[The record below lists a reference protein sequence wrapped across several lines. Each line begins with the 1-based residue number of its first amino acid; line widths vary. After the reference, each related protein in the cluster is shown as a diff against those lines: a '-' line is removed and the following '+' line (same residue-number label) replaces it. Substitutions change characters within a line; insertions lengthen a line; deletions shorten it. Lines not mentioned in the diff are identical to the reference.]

1 MSIDNSPFTNMY
13 QKKPEIGKGVD
24 WLMVWLFAI
33 LVMIGLLCIF
43 SVEYKSSDN
52 LVQTF
57 LGFKK
62 NYSKQFYFFLA
73 SIVLATFILL
83 TDSKFFT
90 ATANL
95 TYLAGILLILATFV
109 VGKEIKG
116 SKSWIPLGFMNLQP
130 VELCKIFTAL
140 ALAKYL
146 SMQETDFEKPRSQLI
161 AAAISFTPAAFSIL
175 QGETGLALVYF
186 SFLIPMYRE
195 GLPPGYLIFGASLGV
210 LLVISLLL
218 STKTLLITFA
228 VLALLVIYFNRRR
241 VRRSSRLLFMI
252 IGTWLFCSLFVGL
265 AIPFVF
271 KHVFKQ
277 YQADRIFSMVG
288 VDNPFADKNT
298 VETLKPEELKAKQK
312 KSEQQNYNVKQSKI
326 AIGSGGFAGKGF
338 LKGTQTQGDFVP
350 EQHTDFIF
358 TSVGE
363 NFGFIGTI
371 TLLLIY
377 LGLILRS
384 VFLAERQR
392 STFSR
397 VYAYSAASILFFH
410 VAVNICVTVGL
421 APVIGIT
428 LPLLSYG
435 GSSLLTFTMLI
446 FILIKLDAD
455 RQMVLR

>member
-1 MSIDNSPFTNMY
+1 MN
-13 QKKPEIGKGVD
+13 QKNPAIGKGVD
-24 WLMVWLFAI
+24 WVMIWLYAI
-33 LVMIGLLCIF
+33 LVMVGLLCIF
-43 SVEYKSSDN
+43 SVEYRTTDGVVES
-52 LVQTF
+52 F

-62 NYSKQFYFFLA
+62 NYSKQLFYFIA
-73 SIVLATFILL
+73 CIVLATFILL
-83 TDSKFFT
+83 TDSKLFT
-90 ATANL
+90 ATANIS
-95 TYLAGILLILATFV
+95 YLVGIALVLATFV

-130 VELCKIFTAL
+130 VELCKIFTSL

-146 SMQETDFEKPRSQLI
+146 SMPDMDFRKPQSQII
-161 AAAISFTPAAFSIL
+161 AAAISFAPAALSIL

-195 GLPPGYLIFGASLGV
+195 GLPPGYLITGAAMAVLLIASLLFSTTV
-210 LLVISLLL
+210 LLIA
-218 STKTLLITFA
+218 FA
-228 VLALLVIYFNRRR
+228 VLGAVFIYFNRRQIK
-241 VRRSSRLLFMI
+241 RSNQLL
-252 IGTWLFCSLFVGL
+252 IGVISIWGFCSVFVGVVV
-265 AIPFVF
+265 PFTFKNVF
-271 KHVFKQ
+271 KP

-288 VDNPFADKNT
+288 VDNPFADKNST
-298 VETLKPEELKAKQK
+298 GIFNQDDQKAKQK
-312 KSEQQNYNVKQSKI
+312 KSDKQNYNVKQSKI
-326 AIGSGGFAGKGF
+326 AIGSGGILGKGF

-363 NFGFIGTI
+363 NFGFWGS
-371 TLLLIY
+371 TLLMLLY
-377 LGLILRS
+377 MGLIFRIIS
-384 VFLAERQR
+384 IAERQR

-397 VYAYSAASILFFH
+397 VYAYCVASIIFFH
-410 VAVNICVTVGL
+410 VAVNICVTIGL

-435 GSSLLTFTMLI
+435 GSSLLTFTILL

>member
-1 MSIDNSPFTNMY
+1 MY
-13 QKKPEIGKGVD
+13 QKNPSISKGID
-24 WLMVWLFAI
+24 WVMVWLYAI
-33 LVMIGLLCIF
+33 IVTIGILCIF
-43 SVEYKSSDN
+43 SVEYRSSDN
-52 LVQTF
+52 VMQTL

-62 NYSKQFYFFLA
+62 NYSKQFFFFIACIFLA
-73 SIVLATFILL
+73 IFILL

-95 TYLAGILLILATFV
+95 SYLVGIVLILATFV

-116 SKSWIPLGFMNLQP
+116 SRSWIPLGFMNLQP

-140 ALAKYL
+140 ALSKYM
-146 SMQETDFEKPRSQLI
+146 SMPETDFRKPKSQMI
-161 AAAISFTPAAFSIL
+161 AAAISFLPAVLSIL

-195 GLPPGYLIFGASLGV
+195 GLPPGYLIAGASIAV
-210 LLVISLLL
+210 LLVATLLLTTMQLVIGFSIIALILVYLYWRKIKRNFSLLV
-218 STKTLLITFA
+218 F
-228 VLALLVIYFNRRR
+228 VI
-241 VRRSSRLLFMI
+241 L
-252 IGTWLFCSLFVGL
+252 GWLFCVGFV
-265 AIPFVF
+265 AFVVPFIF
-271 KHVFKQ
+271 KHALKG

-288 VDNPFADKNT
+288 KSNPYSENKTA
-298 VETLKPEELKAKQK
+298 VIGETIEKTKKLKEDA
-312 KSEQQNYNVKQSKI
+312 QNYNVKQSKI
-326 AIGSGGFAGKGF
+326 AIGSGGFGGKGF

-363 NFGFIGTI
+363 NFGFWGSS
-371 TLLLIY
+371 LLMLIY
-377 LGLILRS
+377 LVLLLRIIA
-384 VFLAERQR
+384 LAERQR

-397 VYAYSAASILFFH
+397 VYAYSVAGIIFFH
-410 VAVNICVTVGL
+410 VAVNICVTIGL

-428 LPLLSYG
+428 LPLMSYG
-435 GSSLLTFTMLI
+435 GSSLLTFTALL